1 MKKIFFYSLIILMI
15 LGCAGRQSSTQ
26 KTKKTTETS
35 QQEDLKTSEKVST
48 KTDSSGSKKT
58 TEQGQSTSKTNSSG
72 WKYTAPTSN
81 PCNDTGLIL
90 PVYIKTPSGDSI
102 DISRLPQGSILESK
116 NESSESEYMY
126 QRAIDEQSK
135 IINDLRKDLE
145 EERSRKIKDKIV
157 EVEKLKEV
165 EKQTVQWYLVGAA
178 LILGTFLPSILKG
191 LFNLIKKS
199 IKPI

>member
-1 MKKIFFYSLIILMI
+1 MI

-58 TEQGQSTSKTNSSG
+58 TEQGQSTSKNNSSG

-81 PCNDTGLIL
+81 PCNDTGLIP
-90 PVYIKTPSGDSI
+90 PVYIKTPTGDSI

-135 IINDLRKDLE
+135 IISDLRKDLE

-178 LILGTFLPSILKG
+178 LILGTFLPNILKG

>member
-81 PCNDTGLIL
+81 PCNDTGLIP

-126 QRAIDEQSK
+126 LRAIDEQSK
-135 IINDLRKDLE
+135 IISDLRKDLE

>member
-81 PCNDTGLIL
+81 PCNDTGLIP

-116 NESSESEYMY
+116 NESSESNYSNLLT
-126 QRAIDEQSK
+126 IDEQARMIANLK
-135 IINDLRKDLE
+135 QDLKAEQLKKAKE
-145 EERSRKIKDKIV
+145 KTV
-157 EVEKLKEV
+157 QVEKLKEV
-165 EKQTVQWYLVGAA
+165 EKQTIQWYLVGAA
-178 LILGTFLPSILKG
+178 LLLGVFLPNIFKWAVT
-191 LFNLIKKS
+191 LIKKS

>member
-1 MKKIFFYSLIILMI
+1 M
-15 LGCAGRQSSTQ
+15 
-26 KTKKTTETS
+26 
-35 QQEDLKTSEKVST
+35 
-48 KTDSSGSKKT
+48 
-58 TEQGQSTSKTNSSG
+58 
-72 WKYTAPTSN
+72 
-81 PCNDTGLIL
+81 
-90 PVYIKTPSGDSI
+90 YIKTPTGDSI

-135 IINDLRKDLE
+135 IISDLRKDLE